1 MSLPTNFFIG
11 RGAADPLKDLPGE
24 SGRLFVTTSDAVFE
38 LNTSN
43 FTGSVLS
50 TSSQGTDANFPA
62 QMIDTMYDSNG
73 VGWIITHRGGEIQA
87 CKLND
92 RTNVVATYRGVNSR
106 ALGVLRNG
114 ILLVATDSSQQI
126 RSYTLNTNGTF
137 THVATYQDSS
147 VTSAQCIISPPNF
160 SSSNLYDGSN
170 LGDYTGSSCIAVV
183 CGNQYAKK
191 LIVSSTGEFTAS
203 SERYVGS
210 PSQATYFPNGY
221 ILLVNNGGDVEVL
234 NQLMTR
240 VQQGQSGLG
249 EPGSITMG
257 ADGRPYIGFSNYR
270 LSKMGSGTANSFSN
284 ESDSFTG
291 DTATAPDYPT
301 GMVAM
306 GDYLYYTG
314 YQNSTSWGYVKRH
327 PLNTSLAY
335 GNLDQSTNYQNNY
348 SLGLTTGRPHWANV
362 DENFLVGSGW

>member
-11 RGAADPLKDLPGE
+11 RGGIDPLKDLPGE
-24 SGRLFVTTSDAVFE
+24 SGRLFAVTPDNVYE

-43 FTGSVLS
+43 FTGTNLNS
-50 TSSQGTDANFPA
+50 SSQGTDQNFAA

-73 VGWIITHRGGEIQA
+73 VGWTITHKSQHIQA

-92 RTNVVATYRGVNSR
+92 RTNVVTTFRGVNSR

-114 ILLVATDSSQQI
+114 FLMVATDGTTQV
-126 RSYTLNTNGTF
+126 RTYELNTNGSF
-137 THVATYQDSS
+137 THVDTYQDSS
-147 VTSAQCIISPPNF
+147 VTNAECIISPPNF

-170 LGDYTGSSCIAVV
+170 LGDYTGSSCTAIV
-183 CGNQYAKK
+183 CGTQYAKK
-191 LIVSSTGEFTAS
+191 LIVNQHGAISAS

-210 PSQATYFPNGY
+210 LSQATYFPNGY
-221 ILLVNNGGDVEVL
+221 ILLSAASGDVEVL
-234 NQLMTR
+234 NQNMTR

-249 EPGSITMG
+249 TPGAITMG
-257 ADGRPYIGFSNYR
+257 ADGHPYIGFHNYR
-270 LSKMGSGTANSFSN
+270 VSKMGSGTANSFSN
-284 ESDSFTG
+284 ESDNFSG
-291 DTATAPDYPT
+291 DTATAPDYST

-314 YQNSTSWGYVKRH
+314 YQNSGAWGYVKRH

-335 GNLDQSTNYQNNY
+335 GNLVQSTNYTSTYTN
-348 SLGLTTGRPHWANV
+348 GLTTGRPHWANI